1 MTVHQLS
8 IVSAVP
14 HLLCL
19 QSLLAWTVTLE
30 LASPVVAA

>member
-1 MTVHQLS
+1 MTMHQLS
-8 IVSAVP
+8 IVSAGA
-14 HLLCL
+14 HLQCL